1 MDGTDDLGWL
11 CSWGGDPLLEWERLD
26 LYASDPAVVELASD
40 PDVVEMVD
48 YWLWKEAVHVELS
61 DLFLRTEDPIRLFF
75 LHMYVQEIRARSDRA
90 RKLGLRFTLPP

>member
-11 CSWGGDPLLEWERLD
+11 CSWGGDPLLAWERLD
-26 LYASDPAVVELASD
+26 LDASDPAVVE
-40 PDVVEMVD
+40 VVD

-61 DLFLRTEDPIRLFF
+61 DMFLRTEDPIRLFF